1 MPSETLQDRLVEELK
16 DLYSAEKQLT
26 KALPKLAKAATEEEL
41 AEAFRSHLVE
51 TQEQVSRL
59 DQVFQLLEASSR
71 GKKCEGMEGLIK
83 EGDEAVEDEKDEL
96 ICDIAMISAAQR
108 VEHYEMAGYRAVIRL
123 AEHLGMDE
131 VRELLEQNL
140 AEEEAADE
148 KLGSIGETLC
158 GKAVSMD
165 QEGSEDNEEADEEQ
179 VAMKAEGKKT
189 SRARS

>member
-16 DLYSAEKQLT
+16 DLYSAEKQLI

-59 DQVFQLLEASSR
+59 EQVFQLLEASSR

-108 VEHYEMAGYRAVIRL
+108 VEHYEMAGYQAVI
-123 AEHLGMDE
+123 
-131 VRELLEQNL
+131 
-140 AEEEAADE
+140 
-148 KLGSIGETLC
+148 
-158 GKAVSMD
+158 
-165 QEGSEDNEEADEEQ
+165 
-179 VAMKAEGKKT
+179 
-189 SRARS
+189 